1 MSVDDK
7 KKLSFDSNLKWRIM
21 EFQRIRGLD
30 VDGVAGRETM
40 MEINSAVNDRSTPL
54 LWRQSS

>member
-1 MSVDDK
+1 
-7 KKLSFDSNLKWRIM
+7 M
-21 EFQRIRGLD
+21 EFQRIRGLN

-40 MEINSAVNDRSTPL
+40 IEINTAVNDRSTPL